1 MKSLEDQVFLFL
13 NKYIP
18 EFPSTSITVALSMGS
33 DSMALFFI
41 LYNLKKKYDFH
52 LSAAHLNHG
61 IRKESLLEQNEFIN
75 LMQKL
80 GIPFYTDSIKLP
92 NNLKNSSKSFENWA
106 REERLKFYVRA
117 KNELRSD
124 YIATAHNKDDV
135 VETFFLNLLR
145 GTGLIGASS
154 IQPKRDYIIRPVLEI
169 SKNELLN
176 YLILNKINFFED
188 KTNKDNKINRN
199 YIRNILLKK
208 INTKFPGSVNS
219 ILSFIREIN
228 STLNFLDSFLPDW
241 FFKNLWN
248 VDNFEKLPD
257 YLKSFFL
264 YRKLKDLSQTNAY
277 EFNILNINHKM
288 IDDCLLKINNI
299 KNGYIARFSIF
310 DIYIA
315 YNNLY
320 FVFKK
325 NIKDSK
331 IEFNLRQSNESKR
344 DIIIFNQFLIS
355 INLENKVV
363 ANNSTIDYKNGFLIK
378 RENLNEKLYFTS
390 WEKGDKIKLPN
401 GYKKLQDIFTDWKIP
416 KPLRKD
422 LVVIRNEKDLIGFY
436 LPYNFGNKSNY
447 ILSKEYYV
455 DFNKK
460 NEYIFITIGN
470 NNL

>member
-41 LYNLKKKYDFH
+41 LYNLKKKYNFH

-61 IRKESLLEQNEFIN
+61 IRKESILEQKEFIN

-80 GIPFYTDSIKLP
+80 SIPFYTDSIELP
-92 NNLKNSSKSFENWA
+92 NSLKNSSKSFENWA

-117 KNELRSD
+117 RNELKSD

-208 INTKFPGSVNS
+208 INIKFPGSFNS

-248 VDNFEKLPD
+248 VDDFKKLPD

-264 YRKLKDLSQTNAY
+264 YRKLKDLSQTKFL

-288 IDDCLLKINNI
+288 VDDCLLKINNI

-320 FVFKK
+320 FIFKK

-331 IEFNLRQSNESKR
+331 IEFILNQSNESKQ

-363 ANNSTIDYKNGFLIK
+363 ANNLIIDYKNGFLIK

-401 GYKKLQDIFTDWKIP
+401 GCKKLQDIFTDWKIP

-455 DFNKK
+455 DFNEK